1 MINQILII
9 YRLKYFFEILKEL
22 EQELNYTILEATN
35 EKVLK
40 NKIEENKNTLII
52 TRTNIK
58 NFDNQLYIQN
68 LPIKLSKFIELINI
82 ESLKKNFSEQSNIK
96 INNYNLNLNSR
107 EMFLNDIR
115 LKLTEK
121 EIKSILYLS
130 NMKNPVSI
138 EELEKNVWQYNT
150 DIETHTV
157 ETHIYRLRKK
167 ISNIFKDNEFI
178 VSKKNGYQ
186 IK

>member
-9 YRLKYFFEILKEL
+9 YRFKSIFDILKEL
-22 EQELNYTILEATN
+22 ENEINFIVLEAFN

-40 NKIEENKNTLII
+40 NKIEENKNILII
-52 TRTNIK
+52 TKTSIK
-58 NFDNQLYIQN
+58 NLDNQLLIQN
-68 LPIKLSKFIELINI
+68 LPIKLSKFIEMINV
-82 ESLKKNFSEQSNIK
+82 EFLKKNFINQSNIK
-96 INNYNLNLNSR
+96 IKNYNLNLNSR
-107 EMFLNDIR
+107 EMSLNDIK

-121 EIKSILYLS
+121 EAKSIIYLA
-130 NMKNPVSI
+130 NMKSPISI
-138 EELEKNVWQYNT
+138 ADLEKNVWLYNT

-167 ISNIFKDNEFI
+167 ILETFKDENFI
-178 VSKKNGYQ
+178 ISEKDGYQ

>member
-9 YRLKYFFEILKEL
+9 YRFKSIFDILKEL
-22 EQELNYTILEATN
+22 ENEINFIVLEAIN

-40 NKIEENKNTLII
+40 NKIEENKNILII
-52 TRTNIK
+52 TKTSIK
-58 NFDNQLYIQN
+58 NLDNQLLIQN
-68 LPIKLSKFIELINI
+68 LPIKLTKFIEMINVAF
-82 ESLKKNFSEQSNIK
+82 LKKNFINQSNIK
-96 INNYNLNLNSR
+96 IKKYNLNLNSR
-107 EMFLNDIR
+107 EMSLNDIK

-121 EIKSILYLS
+121 EIKSIIYLS

-167 ISNIFKDNEFI
+167 ILETFEDENFI
-178 VSKKNGYQ
+178 RSEKNGYQ

>member
-9 YRLKYFFEILKEL
+9 YRFKYIFDILKEL
-22 EQELNYTILEATN
+22 ENELNYIVLEAIN

-40 NKIEENKNTLII
+40 NKIEENKNILII
-52 TRTNIK
+52 TRTSIK
-58 NFDNQLYIQN
+58 NFDNQLLIQN
-68 LPIKLSKFIELINI
+68 LPIKLTKLIEMINI
-82 ESLKKNFSEQSNIK
+82 EFLKINFINQSNIK
-96 INNYNLNLNSR
+96 VKNYNLNLNSR
-107 EMFLNDIR
+107 EMSLNDKK

-121 EIKSILYLS
+121 EAKSIIYLA
-130 NMKNPVSI
+130 NMKSPISI
-138 EELEKNVWQYNT
+138 EDLEKNVWLYNT

-167 ISNIFKDNEFI
+167 ILETFKDENFI
-178 VSKKNGYQ
+178 ISEKDGYQ

>member
-9 YRLKYFFEILKEL
+9 YRFKSIFDILKEL
-22 EQELNYTILEATN
+22 ENEINFIVLEAIN

-40 NKIEENKNTLII
+40 NKIEENKNILII
-52 TRTNIK
+52 TRNSIK
-58 NFDNQLYIQN
+58 NFNNQLLIQN
-68 LPIKLSKFIELINI
+68 LPIKLNKFIEMINV
-82 ESLKKNFSEQSNIK
+82 EFLKKNFIYQSNIK

-107 EMFLNDIR
+107 EMSLNDIK

-121 EIKSILYLS
+121 EIKSIIYLS

-167 ISNIFKDNEFI
+167 ILETFEDENFI
-178 VSKKNGYQ
+178 RSEKNGYQ

>member
-167 ISNIFKDNEFI
+167 ILISFNDNLFI
-178 VSKKNGYQ
+178 LSKKNGYQ

>member
-9 YRLKYFFEILKEL
+9 YRFKYIFDILKEL
-22 EQELNYTILEATN
+22 ENELNYIVLEAIN
-35 EKVLK
+35 EKDLK
-40 NKIEENKNTLII
+40 NKIEENKNILII
-52 TRTNIK
+52 TKTSVK
-58 NFDNQLYIQN
+58 NFDNQFLIQN
-68 LPIKLSKFIELINI
+68 LPIKLNKFIEMINI
-82 ESLKKNFSEQSNIK
+82 EFIKKNFVNQSNIK
-96 INNYNLNLNSR
+96 VKNYNLNLNSR
-107 EMFLNDIR
+107 EMSLNDKK

-121 EIKSILYLS
+121 EAKSIIYLS
-130 NMKNPVSI
+130 NMRKPISI

-167 ISNIFKDNEFI
+167 ISEIFKDEDFI
-178 VSKKNGYQ
+178 RSEKNGYQ

>member
-9 YRLKYFFEILKEL
+9 YRFKSIFDILKEL
-22 EQELNYTILEATN
+22 ENEINFIVLEAFN

-52 TRTNIK
+52 TKTSIK
-58 NFDNQLYIQN
+58 NLDNQLLIQN
-68 LPIKLSKFIELINI
+68 LPIKLSKFIEMINV
-82 ESLKKNFSEQSNIK
+82 EFLKKNFINQSNIK
-96 INNYNLNLNSR
+96 IKNYNLNLNSR
-107 EMFLNDIR
+107 EMSLNDIK

-121 EIKSILYLS
+121 EAKSIIYLA
-130 NMKNPVSI
+130 NMKSPISI
-138 EELEKNVWQYNT
+138 ADLEKNVWLYNT

-167 ISNIFKDNEFI
+167 ILETFKDENFI
-178 VSKKNGYQ
+178 ISEKDGYQ

>member
-9 YRLKYFFEILKEL
+9 YRFKSIFDILKEL
-22 EQELNYTILEATN
+22 ENEINFIVLEAFN

-40 NKIEENKNTLII
+40 NKIEENKNILII
-52 TRTNIK
+52 TRTSIK
-58 NFDNQLYIQN
+58 NFDNQLLIQN
-68 LPIKLSKFIELINI
+68 LPIKLSKFIEMINV
-82 ESLKKNFSEQSNIK
+82 EFLKKNFINQSNIK
-96 INNYNLNLNSR
+96 IKNYNLNLNSR
-107 EMFLNDIR
+107 EMSLNDIK

-121 EIKSILYLS
+121 EAKSIIYLA
-130 NMKNPVSI
+130 NMKNPISI
-138 EELEKNVWQYNT
+138 EDLEKNVWLYNT

-167 ISNIFKDNEFI
+167 ILETFKDENFI
-178 VSKKNGYQ
+178 ISEKDGYQ

>member
-9 YRLKYFFEILKEL
+9 YRFKSIFDILKEL
-22 EQELNYTILEATN
+22 ENEINFIVLEAFN

-52 TRTNIK
+52 TKTSIK
-58 NFDNQLYIQN
+58 NLDNQLLIQN
-68 LPIKLSKFIELINI
+68 LPIKLSKFIEMINV
-82 ESLKKNFSEQSNIK
+82 EFLKKNFINQSNIK
-96 INNYNLNLNSR
+96 IKNYNLNLNSR
-107 EMFLNDIR
+107 EMSLNDIK

-121 EIKSILYLS
+121 EAKSIIYLA
-130 NMKNPVSI
+130 NMKNPISI
-138 EELEKNVWQYNT
+138 EDLEKNVWLYNT

-167 ISNIFKDNEFI
+167 ILETFKDENFI
-178 VSKKNGYQ
+178 ISEKDGYQ

>member
-9 YRLKYFFEILKEL
+9 YRFKSIFDILKEL
-22 EQELNYTILEATN
+22 ENEINFIVLEAIN

-40 NKIEENKNTLII
+40 NKIEENKNILII
-52 TRTNIK
+52 TRTSLK
-58 NFDNQLYIQN
+58 NVDNQLLIQN
-68 LPIKLSKFIELINI
+68 LPIKLSKFIEMINV
-82 ESLKKNFSEQSNIK
+82 EFLKKNFINQSNIK
-96 INNYNLNLNSR
+96 IKNYNLNLNSR
-107 EMFLNDIR
+107 EMSLNDIK

-121 EIKSILYLS
+121 EARSIIYLA
-130 NMKNPVSI
+130 NMKRPISI
-138 EELEKNVWQYNT
+138 EDLEKNVWLYNT

-167 ISNIFKDNEFI
+167 ILETFKDENFI
-178 VSKKNGYQ
+178 ISEKDGYQ

>member
-9 YRLKYFFEILKEL
+9 YRFKSIFDILKEL
-22 EQELNYTILEATN
+22 ENEINFIVLEAFN

-40 NKIEENKNTLII
+40 NKIEENKNILII
-52 TRTNIK
+52 TRTSIK
-58 NFDNQLYIQN
+58 NFDNQLLIQN
-68 LPIKLSKFIELINI
+68 LPIKLTKFIEMINV
-82 ESLKKNFSEQSNIK
+82 EFLKKNFINQSNIK
-96 INNYNLNLNSR
+96 IKNYNLNLNSR
-107 EMFLNDIR
+107 EMSLNDIK

-121 EIKSILYLS
+121 EAKSIIYLA
-130 NMKNPVSI
+130 NMKNPISI
-138 EELEKNVWQYNT
+138 EDLEKNVWLYNT

-167 ISNIFKDNEFI
+167 ILETFKDENFI
-178 VSKKNGYQ
+178 ISEKDGYQ